1 MELFYWALATEV
13 FLTLNKRLLSYLL
26 IMRLLVHSTVLSVP
40 KLSCQELFAGVVV
53 LIDKL
58 NLLNIVTAQT
68 SKLNLMGWRCGL
80 LCYHVFLRFV
90 EFFDTCKIAVVIP
103 DFCLLLIQQNLL
115 ASFNVLLLFLDIRR
129 VFLRNI
135 LGNLNFLNGKFE

>member
-26 IMRLLVHSTVLSVP
+26 FMRLLIHSTVLSIP
-40 KLSCQELFAGVVV
+40 KLSGNELLAGVVM

-68 SKLNLMGWRCGL
+68 SKLNLMGWRSGL

-103 DFCLLLIQQNLL
+103 DFCLLLIQ
-115 ASFNVLLLFLDIRR
+115 
-129 VFLRNI
+129 
-135 LGNLNFLNGKFE
+135 